1 MSLHQSG
8 NIAAAAQAY
17 RDLIRDDQRNFH
29 ALHYLGVIEAA
40 QGRHQEAIRLMERSL
55 AIMPINIDFL
65 ANYAN
70 LLAMTGRYAE
80 ELAAFEK
87 ASALQANN
95 ADFIYGR
102 AVCSFRLGRL
112 EEALAS
118 FDRVVSL
125 QPGNFIA
132 LNERGAVLADLKRFD
147 EALAS
152 FDHALNFQ
160 PQYAEAYYN
169 KGRLLDDLR
178 RYDDA
183 LIAYDRA
190 IALQPAFYQAHVNRG
205 SALRE
210 LKRYREAY
218 QAYDRALAIEP
229 NLPFIEG
236 SRLHSKM
243 HICDWSNLDHEISRL
258 HMHIREGK
266 KASAPFTVLATSTS
280 PHEQLLCA
288 RSYVADRYPKS
299 PNPIWRGEAYRHSR
313 IRVAYVSGEL
323 REQATSYLAAGL
335 FECHDRNKFEILALS
350 TGINDG
356 SPMRRRLEAAFNSI
370 VDVQLESDR
379 TVAEL
384 IRRREVD
391 ILVNLNGF
399 FGVERTGIF
408 ALRPCPIQVNYLGYP
423 GTMGADYIDYVIA
436 DKFVIPM
443 DKHEHYAEKVVYLPE
458 TYQVNDRKRRVS
470 DRPVT
475 RAEFGLPELG
485 FVFCCFN
492 NSHKLTPSMFAIW
505 MRLLSQIDGSVLWL
519 LEANDAVNTAL
530 KRAAEERGV
539 SGTRIMFAPFAD
551 LAEHL
556 ARQRLADLFLDTLPH
571 NAHTTASDALWV
583 GLPVLICM
591 GSTFAGRVAG
601 SLLHSAG
608 VPDLITHSLEE
619 YEAVAL
625 RLAREP
631 ALLRT
636 LKARL
641 ARNRDTCPLFDTAR
655 FTRHIEA
662 AYMDM
667 WQRQQSGKPPV
678 SFVVDP
684 AEP

>member
-1 MSLHQSG
+1 
-8 NIAAAAQAY
+8 
-17 RDLIRDDQRNFH
+17 
-29 ALHYLGVIEAA
+29 
-40 QGRHQEAIRLMERSL
+40 
-55 AIMPINIDFL
+55 
-65 ANYAN
+65 
-70 LLAMTGRYAE
+70 
-80 ELAAFEK
+80 
-87 ASALQANN
+87 
-95 ADFIYGR
+95 
-102 AVCSFRLGRL
+102 
-112 EEALAS
+112 
-118 FDRVVSL
+118 
-125 QPGNFIA
+125 
-132 LNERGAVLADLKRFD
+132 
-147 EALAS
+147 
-152 FDHALNFQ
+152 
-160 PQYAEAYYN
+160 
-169 KGRLLDDLR
+169 
-178 RYDDA
+178 
-183 LIAYDRA
+183 
-190 IALQPAFYQAHVNRG
+190 
-205 SALRE
+205 
-210 LKRYREAY
+210 
-218 QAYDRALAIEP
+218 
-229 NLPFIEG
+229 
-236 SRLHSKM
+236 
-243 HICDWSNLDHEISRL
+243 
-258 HMHIREGK
+258 
-266 KASAPFTVLATSTS
+266 
-280 PHEQLLCA
+280 
-288 RSYVADRYPKS
+288 
-299 PNPIWRGEAYRHSR
+299 
-313 IRVAYVSGEL
+313 VSGEL

-356 SPMRRRLEAAFNSI
+356 SPMRRRLEAAFDSI

-443 DKHEHYAEKVVYLPE
+443 DQHEHYAEKVVYLPE

-583 GLPVLICM
+583 GLPVLTCM

>member
-1 MSLHQSG
+1 MSPIG
-8 NIAAAAQAY
+8 IPKAQIQFGGEK
-17 RDLIRDDQRNFH
+17 RT
-29 ALHYLGVIEAA
+29 
-40 QGRHQEAIRLMERSL
+40 AI
-55 AIMPINIDFL
+55 
-65 ANYAN
+65 
-70 LLAMTGRYAE
+70 
-80 ELAAFEK
+80 
-87 ASALQANN
+87 
-95 ADFIYGR
+95 
-102 AVCSFRLGRL
+102 
-112 EEALAS
+112 
-118 FDRVVSL
+118 
-125 QPGNFIA
+125 PGF
-132 LNERGAVLADLKRFD
+132 
-147 EALAS
+147 
-152 FDHALNFQ
+152 
-160 PQYAEAYYN
+160 
-169 KGRLLDDLR
+169 
-178 RYDDA
+178 
-183 LIAYDRA
+183 
-190 IALQPAFYQAHVNRG
+190 
-205 SALRE
+205 
-210 LKRYREAY
+210 
-218 QAYDRALAIEP
+218 
-229 NLPFIEG
+229 
-236 SRLHSKM
+236 
-243 HICDWSNLDHEISRL
+243 C
-258 HMHIREGK
+258 
-266 KASAPFTVLATSTS
+266 
-280 PHEQLLCA
+280 
-288 RSYVADRYPKS
+288 
-299 PNPIWRGEAYRHSR
+299 
-313 IRVAYVSGEL
+313 VAYVSGEL

-356 SPMRRRLEAAFNSI
+356 SPMRRRLEAAFDSI